1 MTAPDSIDD
10 LLAEIRRTI
19 GDNRTFIDRL
29 KHDEELGSDEE
40 PDAAEEGPEGEFE
53 EL

>member
-1 MTAPDSIDD
+1 MAAPDSIDD

-29 KHDEELGSDEE
+29 KHDEDLGNDEE
-40 PDAAEEGPEGEFE
+40 QDAADAGPEAEFE